1 MKNVNVNMNIKQFL
15 KDPAIKRG
23 FIFYSRDISGEYWGQ
38 TLDKGVVIYQI
49 KTDTKPINILV
60 TTARDGK
67 MIKQEELSFNTNQ
80 EVTDYFKNLI
90 KEKNAKR
97 IN

>member
-1 MKNVNVNMNIKQFL
+1 MKNVNVSMNIKQFL
-15 KDPAIKRG
+15 KDPVVKRG

-49 KTDTKPINILV
+49 KTDTIPINILA
-60 TTARDGK
+60 TTIRDGEMNK
-67 MIKQEELSFNTNQ
+67 REELIFNTNQ